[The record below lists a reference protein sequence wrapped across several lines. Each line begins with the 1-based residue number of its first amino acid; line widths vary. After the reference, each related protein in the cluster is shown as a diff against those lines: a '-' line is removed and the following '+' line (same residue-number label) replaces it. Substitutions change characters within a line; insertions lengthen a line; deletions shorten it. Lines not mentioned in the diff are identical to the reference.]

1 MPPAAPDVPPPGI
14 DANSLSRAE
23 QDALWGH
30 LYPELKALARS
41 RLRRSSDFTLL
52 DTTALVNQ
60 SCLRML
66 ESSGNPLE
74 YRQRGSFFAYAAAAM
89 RSVVVDLARERMTDR
104 HGHGGLL
111 RIDTQVIGSAANV
124 EHDPLLVDTALT
136 ALRDREPR
144 LAQVVEM
151 RFFGGFTEAEIA
163 EALDISERSVRRNWE
178 KARVLMRMLLD

>member
-1 MPPAAPDVPPPGI
+1 MPPAAPDVPPSGI

-30 LYPELKALARS
+30 LYPELKVLARS

-74 YRQRGSFFAYAAAAM
+74 SRQRGSFFAYAAAAM

-111 RIDTQVIGSAANV
+111 RIDTQVIGSAANI

-163 EALDISERSVRRNWE
+163 EALDMSERSVRRDWE

>member
-1 MPPAAPDVPPPGI
+1 MPPAAPDTPSPGI
-14 DANSLSRAE
+14 DAISLSRAE
-23 QDALWGH
+23 QEALWGH
-30 LYPELKALARS
+30 LYPELKTLARS

-66 ESSGNPLE
+66 ESGGKPLDT
-74 YRQRGSFFAYAAAAM
+74 RQRGSFFAYASAAM

-111 RIDTQVIGSAANV
+111 RVDTQVIGSTAAIDS
-124 EHDPLLVDTALT
+124 DPLLVDTALN

-151 RFFGGFTEAEIA
+151 RFFGGFTEAEIG
-163 EALDISERSVRRNWE
+163 EALGISDRSVRRDWE